1 MSASISFRSLDSA
14 AAEQRVRPH
23 VRETRVIPAP
33 WLGGQV
39 WLKLENEQETGSFK
53 LRGAANRLLTLSP
66 EEAQRGVVTASNGNH
81 ALAVATMGRKL
92 GVPVEVYVSNT
103 ATAAKRATIA
113 ACGATVNQ
121 SAGDCLAAEIA
132 ALSAGAASG
141 RVYVS
146 PYNDLL
152 VAEGQG
158 TIAIELLRQLPRLDA
173 VLVAVGGGGLIGGIG
188 AALKQRA
195 PHVQVVGCWP
205 ENSPALHACL
215 RAGKIIDV
223 PEQPTLSTSTAG
235 GVEPDAVTFPL
246 AQHVIGRAVLVSET
260 EILAALQ
267 LTYRETGMVIE
278 GAAGVALAAY
288 QKHAPEFAGQA
299 VAIIVCGGNVD
310 AAVAAQITAS
320 A

>member
-1 MSASISFRSLDSA
+1 MSAAISFRSLDST
-14 AAEQRVRPH
+14 AAEQRIRPH
-23 VRETRVIPAP
+23 VRKTGVILAP

-53 LRGAANRLLTLSP
+53 LRGAANRMLTLTP

-103 ATAAKRATIA
+103 ATETKRAKIA

-121 SAGDCLAAEIA
+121 SAGDCLDAEVTARRAAD
-132 ALSAGAASG
+132 ASG

-146 PYNDLL
+146 PYNDLR

-173 VLVAVGGGGLIGGIG
+173 VFVAVGGGGLIGGIG

-195 PHVQVVGCWP
+195 PRVQVVGCWP
-205 ENSPALHACL
+205 ENSPALHECL
-215 RAGKIIDV
+215 RAGKIIGV

-246 AQHVIGRAVLVSET
+246 AQQLIDRSVLVSEA

-267 LTYRETGMVIE
+267 LTYRETGLMIE

-310 AAVAAQITAS
+310 AAVAGQITGS